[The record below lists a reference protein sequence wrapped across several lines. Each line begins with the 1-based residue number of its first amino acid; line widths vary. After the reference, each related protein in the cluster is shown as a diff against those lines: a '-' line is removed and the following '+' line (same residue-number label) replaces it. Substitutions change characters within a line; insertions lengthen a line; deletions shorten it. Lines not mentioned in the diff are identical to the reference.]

1 MVDLA
6 CGRIAFP
13 VTACVAGLVSAFA
26 AVAPARL
33 AYARGDRSGKVR
45 AEGVAGSILIGTTAS
60 MNRGLEMFDDRR
72 CQRNLHGQRINARH
86 AGAACLRQ
94 IRLLARCPP
103 PSRPYPTMRA

>member
-13 VTACVAGLVSAFA
+13 ATACVAGLVSAFA

-33 AYARGDRSGKVR
+33 AFARGDRSGKVR
-45 AEGVAGSILIGTTAS
+45 AEGVACSILIGTTAS

-72 CQRNLHGQRINARH
+72 CQRYLHGHRIKTQHTNTTSQHQKQRRARN
-86 AGAACLRQ
+86 
-94 IRLLARCPP
+94 PP
-103 PSRPYPTMRA
+103 PARPY